1 MPNPDGPTGTRRTPS
16 GDSVTERI
24 RTAIYDGTLAPGELL
39 IEDELQE
46 WLGAP
51 TVAVLAA
58 LRELEHVG
66 LVETAPQRHT
76 RVAQPR
82 AEDRTAVL
90 QTLGALVSGVVRVTV
105 PTLTTGQ
112 RAELLAFVEHTM
124 TTVAAEDADAHGR
137 CVWGLVDRFLK
148 HCENPVLVTATKDVI
163 GALIYRITA
172 TRSAETVDWQDLRVG
187 YPHLRSAIASGDA
200 VGAELAIEHVF
211 RLQVPLH
218 DLEVH

>member
-39 IEDELQE
+39 IEDELRE

-66 LVETAPQRHT
+66 LVETAPQRHR

>member
-51 TVAVLAA
+51 TEVVLAA

>member
-1 MPNPDGPTGTRRTPS
+1 MPNPDGPSGSRPSPTGE
-16 GDSVTERI
+16 SVTERI
-24 RTAIYDGTLAPGELL
+24 RNAIYDGTLASGELL
-39 IEDELQE
+39 IEEELRV

-51 TVAVLAA
+51 TDAIDAA
-58 LRELEHVG
+58 LRELERVG
-66 LVETAPQRHT
+66 LVETAPQRHA

-105 PTLTTGQ
+105 PTLTAGQ

-124 TTVAAEDADAHGR
+124 TTVTAEDADAHGR

-163 GALIYRITA
+163 GALIYRVAA
-172 TRSAETVDWQDLRVG
+172 TRSAETVDWSDLRVG